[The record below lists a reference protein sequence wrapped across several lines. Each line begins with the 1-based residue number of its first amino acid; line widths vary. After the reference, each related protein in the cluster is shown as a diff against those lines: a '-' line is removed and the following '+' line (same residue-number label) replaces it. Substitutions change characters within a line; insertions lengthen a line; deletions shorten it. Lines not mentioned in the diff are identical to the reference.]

1 MEMKNIYT
9 EQGLK
14 GVINASGRMTK
25 LGVSTISDA
34 VAEVLV
40 DAAQNYVVIDDLLE
54 WAGKKVG
61 PLVGC
66 EDACITS
73 SASAGIA
80 LSVASLIC
88 KDNIQKVEH
97 FFDTVKKDSKRQ
109 VILLRGHNI
118 NFGAPVST
126 MLELGGAEIVE
137 VGYSNKS
144 TLGDIRNAV
153 NEDTL
158 AIVFVKSHHCV
169 QKNMVGIEETIR
181 LANELEIPCIVDA
194 SAEEDLSAYIGMGA
208 DFVCYSGAKAISGP
222 TSGFVACKTEEYA
235 KNMRLQYSGI
245 GRAMKVGKEN
255 IMGLV
260 KAIEIYQT
268 SPHASSVGTDDL
280 KEFMAAVNEI
290 EGLKCSIIQDEA
302 GRQIFRAKVDFDE
315 AKYGMSAKLA
325 AKALSSRNP
334 SIYTRDHQANIGS
347 LAIDPRPLNSKDE
360 LFEILNA
367 LKQLKGDKK
376 IG

>member
-25 LGVSTISDA
+25 LGVSTISDE

-61 PLVGC
+61 KYVGC
-66 EDACITS
+66 ADACITS

-97 FFDTVKKDSKRQ
+97 FFDTVRKDNKRQ
-109 VILLRGHNI
+109 VILLTGHNI
-118 NFGAPVST
+118 HYGAPVST

-137 VGYSNKS
+137 VGYSNRS

-153 NEDTL
+153 NENTL

-169 QKNMVGIEETIR
+169 QKNMVGIEEIIK
-181 LANELEIPCIVDA
+181 LSNELGIPCIVDA
-194 SAEEDLSAYIGMGA
+194 SAEEDLSGYIGMGA
-208 DFVCYSGAKAISGP
+208 DFVCYSGAKAIAGP
-222 TSGFVACKTEEYA
+222 TSGFVACSTEEYA
-235 KNMRLQYSGI
+235 SNMRLQYSGI

-260 KAIEIYQT
+260 KAVEIYQT
-268 SPHASSVGTDDL
+268 RPHSGIIGTEEL
-280 KEFMAAVNEI
+280 KEFMGLVNSI
-290 EGLKCSIIQDEA
+290 EGLRCSIIQDEA
-302 GRQIFRAKVDFDE
+302 GRQIYRAKVDFDE
-315 AKYGMSAKLA
+315 SKFGMNAKQAV
-325 AKALSSRNP
+325 KALSSRNP

-347 LAIDPRPLNSKDE
+347 LAIDPRPLNSMYE
-360 LFEILNA
+360 LIEIVNA
-367 LKQLKGDKK
+367 LKQLKEK
-376 IG
+376 